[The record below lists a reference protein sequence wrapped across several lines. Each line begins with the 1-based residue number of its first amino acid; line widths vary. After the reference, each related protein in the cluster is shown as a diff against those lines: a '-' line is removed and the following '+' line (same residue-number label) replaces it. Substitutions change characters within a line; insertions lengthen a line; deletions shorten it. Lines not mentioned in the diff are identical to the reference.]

1 MPIPLIYL
9 AAVGTATIVTG
20 AIAYYGVDSVTGQVE
35 EITEDAFNEAVD
47 AGVNVIGPIAAEIG
61 EGLEDLADGIL
72 AGLTVLGTELGEL
85 GGDIGDSLLGLV
97 RYLGIAVIE
106 GMEDTYA
113 YIAGKVGGKKVQ
125 ITSSVTILAIVMFT
139 AFYIF
144 ARLPS
149 GGDSE

>member
-9 AAVGTATIVTG
+9 AAVGVATLTTG
-20 AIAYYGVDSVTGQVE
+20 AVAYYGVNSVTGQVE

-47 AGVNVIGPIAAEIG
+47 AGITVLGPIAAEIG
-61 EGLEDLADGIL
+61 EGLEDLGEGIL
-72 AGLTVLGTELGEL
+72 EGLQYLGAELGEL
-85 GGDIGDSLLGLV
+85 GTDIGNSLLSLI
-97 RYLGIAVIE
+97 RYLGVAVIE
-106 GMEDTYA
+106 GMEDTYQ
-113 YIAGKVGGKKVQ
+113 YVAGKVGGKKVQ
-125 ITSSVTILAIVMFT
+125 ITSSVTILGILMFT

>member
-1 MPIPLIYL
+1 MGLLRQVLYLNPITGPSMILYDL
-9 AAVGTATIVTG
+9 AGNVVFDGLKDKGEEYIDEKGDEIIETVGNYIDDLETVLLAV
-20 AIAYYGVDSVTGQVE
+20 
-35 EITEDAFNEAVD
+35 
-47 AGVNVIGPIAAEIG
+47 AGGIG
-61 EGLEDLADGIL
+61 EGLGEIGEALGDLGS
-72 AGLTVLGTELGEL
+72 
-85 GGDIGDSLLGLV
+85 DIGNSLLGLI